1 MTHMTDIPDVQ
12 LSSIAG
18 GDWVDTTWG
27 FMLGAAFTAGFLGSG
42 GMLGIAIGAGGLLVI
57 DGWAF

>member
-1 MTHMTDIPDVQ
+1 MTDIPDVE
-12 LSSIAG
+12 LSQITG

-42 GMLGIAIGAGGLLVI
+42 GMLGLAAGAGALLAM

>member
-1 MTHMTDIPDVQ
+1 MTDIPEMQ
-12 LSSIAG
+12 LFEVTG

-27 FMLGAAFTAGFLGSG
+27 FMIGAAFTAGFLGSG
-42 GMLGIAIGAGGLLVI
+42 GMLLLAFGAGSILVM